1 MHFNQRR
8 LLQAIMAGPME
19 NPPWQS
25 LVREMRQSFHA
36 SHVDLLF
43 QRPKSQVGDFI
54 EVLDFE
60 SRPAD
65 IVEQYRL
72 RYMTTE
78 PLPYFSMQAGKV
90 YTLTD
95 LIGER
100 EKSPFYQGFL
110 QPAGLDH
117 LMMVYVE
124 EPGGFR
130 CWISVARREDMGP
143 FTDEE
148 TANCEWL
155 IDYMQSALTVYSALK
170 KVELERDIY
179 ASALRNLHMGYVLL
193 DQHGRVIRMDEEAE
207 HLLAHNTDLF
217 ISGTALKVRH
227 TEKNDE
233 LQQIVAEGL
242 ASRADFSRGLNIPG
256 ARHIVLLIKSAP
268 EAPILASAVTPHLVV
283 YINEPTAPTTTPKAR
298 IAELFELSPTE
309 AALVVELVHGRTL
322 AEAAANINITEQTAR
337 SYSKRIFNKT
347 GTRRQAE
354 LVRLI
359 LTSVALVA

>member
-1 MHFNQRR
+1 MSFNQRR
-8 LLQAIMAGPME
+8 LLQCIMEGPLE

-25 LVREMRQSFHA
+25 LAREMRHSFQA

-43 QRPKSQVGDFI
+43 QRPRSHAMDFV

-65 IVEQYRL
+65 LVEQYRL
-72 RYMTTE
+72 HYMATE
-78 PLPYFSMQAGKV
+78 PLPYFSMQAGKA

-95 LIGER
+95 LIGDR
-100 EKSPFYQGFL
+100 ENNEFYRNFL

-117 LMMVYVE
+117 LIMLYVE

-130 CWISVARREDMGP
+130 CWVSAARREDMGP
-143 FTDEE
+143 FTSQEV
-148 TANCEWL
+148 ANCEWL
-155 IDYMQSALTVYSALK
+155 VDHMQTAMRLYAALK
-170 KVELERDIY
+170 KLELERDIY
-179 ASALRNLHMGYVLL
+179 ASALSNLHMGYLLL
-193 DQHGRVIRMDEEAE
+193 DQRGHVIRMDEEAE
-207 HLLAHNTDLF
+207 RLLARNPDLYLGGEMLR
-217 ISGTALKVRH
+217 IRQAD
-227 TEKNDE
+227 KNEE
-233 LQQIVAEGL
+233 LQQIIAEGL
-242 ASRADFSRGLNIPG
+242 ASPKDFSRGLNVPG
-256 ARHIVLLIKSAP
+256 SHNLGLLIKSAP
-268 EAPILASAVTPHLVV
+268 DSPLLASTVTPHLVI
-283 YINEPTAPTTTPKAR
+283 YINDPAAPKSAPKAR

-309 AALVVELVHGRTL
+309 AALVAELVHGRTL

-337 SYSKRIFNKT
+337 SYSKRIFSKT